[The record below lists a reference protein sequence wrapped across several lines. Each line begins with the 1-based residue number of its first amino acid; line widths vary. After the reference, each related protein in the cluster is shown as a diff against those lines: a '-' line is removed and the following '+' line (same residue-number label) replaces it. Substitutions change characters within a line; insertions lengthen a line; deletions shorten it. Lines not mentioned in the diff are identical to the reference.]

1 MELGYLKYYL
11 KKEYYKK
18 IMEELNDKTYKDKDK
33 DKNKNS
39 YKSSVE
45 RQEEWRQKQINIFYK
60 TGRPI
65 FEDDYRKM
73 LIRNNI

>member
-11 KKEYYKK
+11 K
-18 IMEELNDKTYKDKDK
+18 YKD
-33 DKNKNS
+33 S
-39 YKSSVE
+39 YESSIE
-45 RQEEWRQKQINIFYK
+45 RQEKWRQKQINIFYR

-65 FEDDYRKM
+65 FEEDYKKM

>member
-11 KKEYYKK
+11 KKEKYKK
-18 IMEELNDKTYKDKDK
+18 INEKIVKYKD
-33 DKNKNS
+33 S
-39 YKSSVE
+39 YESSIE
-45 RQEEWRQKQINIFYK
+45 RQEKWRQKQINIFYR

-65 FEDDYRKM
+65 FEEDYKKM

>member
-18 IMEELNDKTYKDKDK
+18 INEKIVKYKD
-33 DKNKNS
+33 S
-39 YKSSVE
+39 YESSIE
-45 RQEEWRQKQINIFYK
+45 RQEKWRQKQINIFYRS
-60 TGRPI
+60 GRPI
-65 FEDDYRKM
+65 FEEDYKKM